1 MCAKSAFN
9 IRTRELRVDGPI
21 LKMLE
26 RRFVAFDVETT
37 GFSPQRDR
45 IIELG
50 AVIFEE
56 GKPVGEFNTLV
67 NPGMHI
73 SSGASAVNHITDD
86 MVTNAPKDAKAV
98 QLLQDFMDTALEGR
112 TIVVAHNARF
122 DISFLEAMLRR
133 TGTSAQIEYVDTLS
147 LARRRVWNVSNYK
160 QPTLARHF
168 RIPTG
173 REHRATDDARTCGY
187 ILSKLLEF
195 AAVTA
200 TDNRRSL
207 HLSHP
212 M

>member
-98 QLLQDFMDTALEGR
+98 QLLQDFMGTALEGGR
-112 TIVVAHNARF
+112 LSSHTTRAS
-122 DISFLEAMLRR
+122 ISLFSKPCSDVRGHRPKSSMLIR
-133 TGTSAQIEYVDTLS
+133 SA
-147 LARRRVWNVSNYK
+147 
-160 QPTLARHF
+160 
-168 RIPTG
+168 
-173 REHRATDDARTCGY
+173 
-187 ILSKLLEF
+187 LLEDGCG
-195 AAVTA
+195 T
-200 TDNRRSL
+200 
-207 HLSHP
+207 
-212 M
+212 